1 MSLGS
6 ASAAA
11 TVDGYVA
18 AKVYLRELLDSILLE
33 RRWPSCVGLT
43 PSPALADMGGL
54 SRFLFLSL
62 AVGECVRERK
72 SECMVRGV

>member
-18 AKVYLRELLDSILLE
+18 AEVYLRELLDSILLE
-33 RRWPSCVGLT
+33 RRWPRSVELT
-43 PSPALADMGGL
+43 PSPALAGMGGL
-54 SRFLFLSL
+54 SRFLLLSW
-62 AVGECVRERK
+62 AVGEYVKERK